1 MQEKYYRSKSVYK
14 RGFMG
19 EKVIAVSGG
28 FDPIHVGHLRMM
40 QDAAQHGRLVV
51 IVNSDEWL
59 LKKKGYVF
67 MPWEERAELISAYD
81 FVDHVVMAKD
91 DDRTVVASLDELR
104 PDIFA
109 NGGDRGDINTPEAR
123 FCRENGIEMM
133 WGIGGGKIQSSSSMV
148 KSATQKKRS
157 KDLERWRNQVAY

>member
-1 MQEKYYRSKSVYK
+1 
-14 RGFMG
+14 MG
-19 EKVIAVSGG
+19 EKIIAVSGG

-40 QDAAQHGRLVV
+40 QDAAQHGKVLV

-59 LKKKGYVF
+59 LRKKGYVF
-67 MPWEERAELISAYD
+67 MPWEERAELIGAYD

-91 DDRTVVASLDELR
+91 EDRTVVASLDELR

-109 NGGDRGDINTPEAR
+109 NGGDRKNVNTPEAR

-133 WGIGGGKIQSSSSMV
+133 WGIGGHKIQSSSSMV

-157 KDLERWRNQVAY
+157 KDLETWRNQIAY